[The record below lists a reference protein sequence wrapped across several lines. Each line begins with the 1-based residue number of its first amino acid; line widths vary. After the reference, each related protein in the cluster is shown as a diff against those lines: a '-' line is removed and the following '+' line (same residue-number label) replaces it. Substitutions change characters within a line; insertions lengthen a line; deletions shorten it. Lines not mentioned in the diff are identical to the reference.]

1 MLEYIATWSSA
12 MEHTIFIE
20 LWSSPTPEYI
30 SELNQTVKYLPSNE
44 SLSNSTKMPADHL
57 NMLSTRLWT
66 FHVFIY
72 YGFQMEMYVLANIS
86 TL

>member
-1 MLEYIATWSSA
+1 MLKYIATWSSA
-12 MEHTIFIE
+12 SEHTFIS
-20 LWSSPTPEYI
+20 LISLPTPEYI
-30 SELNQTVKYLPSNE
+30 GELNQTAKYLPSNE
-44 SLSNSTKMPADHL
+44 SQSNSTKMPADHL

-72 YGFQMEMYVLANIS
+72 YGFQIEMYVLANIS